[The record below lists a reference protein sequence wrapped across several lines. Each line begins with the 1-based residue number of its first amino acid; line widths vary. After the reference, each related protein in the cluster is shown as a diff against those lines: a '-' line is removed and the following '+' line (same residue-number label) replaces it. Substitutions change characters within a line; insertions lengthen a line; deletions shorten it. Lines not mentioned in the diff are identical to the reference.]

1 MAISE
6 LNISG
11 AKSLSTNRART
22 PYGKKKKKI
31 SSTYK
36 ILDLKNVLQHGRQ
49 IYARRKKVRK
59 SYLTKIIRH
68 SFGDSS

>member
-1 MAISE
+1 ME
-6 LNISG
+6 
-11 AKSLSTNRART
+11 KR
-22 PYGKKKKKI
+22 KKKKN

-36 ILDLKNVLQHGRQ
+36 ILDLKNVLRHGRQ

>member
-31 SSTYK
+31 PVLTRYW
-36 ILDLKNVLQHGRQ
+36 ILKMFCSMEGKYMQGGKR
-49 IYARRKKVRK
+49 
-59 SYLTKIIRH
+59 
-68 SFGDSS
+68 

>member
-1 MAISE
+1 
-6 LNISG
+6 
-11 AKSLSTNRART
+11 
-22 PYGKKKKKI
+22 
-31 SSTYK
+31 
-36 ILDLKNVLQHGRQ
+36 LDLKNVLQHGRQ